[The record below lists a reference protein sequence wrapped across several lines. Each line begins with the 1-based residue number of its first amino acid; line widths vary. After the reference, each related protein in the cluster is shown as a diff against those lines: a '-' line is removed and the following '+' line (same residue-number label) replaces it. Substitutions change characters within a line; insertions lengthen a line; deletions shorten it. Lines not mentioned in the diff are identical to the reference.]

1 LDELFQKIL
10 TSIKN
15 ESVPNVKIEF
25 INTIEAINSDLSQES
40 MKMGREKLEQLTIDE
55 EFDVSYF
62 SKKILH
68 KIYNMKF
75 PFFNEIK

>member
-1 LDELFQKIL
+1 MDELFQKIL

-75 PFFNEIK
+75 PFFNEV

>member
-1 LDELFQKIL
+1 MDELFQKIL